1 MFYPSKQFIETLSD
15 AERFIFLKVICGMV
29 ASDRRVS
36 KNEISYLKELA
47 LQFGVSADTITVM
60 VKSSDT
66 KALLKQARMITDRNK
81 ALALIKDLCLVA
93 NKDIELE
100 DKEIDYILD
109 VAEVLGVDPIRVKD
123 INVVVNSYLDCE
135 KNIKKLLELED

>member
-1 MFYPSKQFIETLSD
+1 MFYPSKKFVETLSD

-81 ALALIKDLCLVA
+81 ALALIKDLCVVA

-109 VAEVLGVDPIRVKD
+109 VAEVLGIDPIRVKD
-123 INVVVNSYLDCE
+123 INVVVSSYLDCE
-135 KNIKKLLELED
+135 KNMKKLLELED

>member
-1 MFYPSKQFIETLSD
+1 MFYPSKKFVETLSD

-81 ALALIKDLCLVA
+81 ALALIKDLCMVA

-109 VAEVLGVDPIRVKD
+109 VAEVLGIDPIRVKD
-123 INVVVNSYLDCE
+123 INVVVSSYLDCE
-135 KNIKKLLELED
+135 KNMKKLLELED

>member
-1 MFYPSKQFIETLSD
+1 MFYPSKKFVETLSD

-81 ALALIKDLCLVA
+81 ALALIKDLCVVA

-123 INVVVNSYLDCE
+123 INVVVSSYLDCE
-135 KNIKKLLELED
+135 KNMKKLLELED